1 MTGLVR
7 IFTKKKGSEMVNKKS
22 PETLQEL
29 NRIFLDKDHLR
40 DHNITKAVNRLAD
53 KLTKANLWL
62 YILRLLEDEPLYGYE
77 IKEKIQKRFGF
88 QPAIV
93 SGYVILYK
101 MKKDGL
107 VQVEWKTSN
116 EEGKPNRKYYSITEI
131 GKTAMNRAKKYLE
144 LLLMKVFDK
153 SISKF

>member
-1 MTGLVR
+1 M
-7 IFTKKKGSEMVNKKS
+7 IKMAKKKT
-22 PETLQEL
+22 PESIQEL
-29 NRIFLDKDHLR
+29 NNVFLDKEHLK
-40 DHNITKAVNRLAD
+40 DYDVTKAMNRLAD

-77 IKEKIQKRFGF
+77 IKQKINNRFGF

-116 EEGKPNRKYYSITEI
+116 EEGKPNRKYYNITAI
-131 GKTAMNRAKKYLE
+131 GRKAMDQAKLYLE
-144 LLLMKVFDK
+144 ALITSVFDK
-153 SISKF
+153 AESKF

>member
-1 MTGLVR
+1 MA
-7 IFTKKKGSEMVNKKS
+7 KKKD
-22 PETLQEL
+22 PETIQEL
-29 NRIFLDKDHLR
+29 NAIFLDKDNLK
-40 DHNITKAVNRLAD
+40 DNNITKAMNRLAD

-77 IKEKIQKRFGF
+77 IKQKIQKQFGF

-107 VQVEWKTSN
+107 VQVEWKTST
-116 EEGKPNRKYYSITEI
+116 EEGKPNRKYYQITDT
-131 GKTAMNRAKKYLE
+131 GKSAMNQAKKYME
-144 LLLMKVFDK
+144 TLLTSVFDK
-153 SISKF
+153 SEGKM

>member
-1 MTGLVR
+1 MA
-7 IFTKKKGSEMVNKKS
+7 KKKD
-22 PETLQEL
+22 PESIQDL
-29 NRIFLDKDHLR
+29 NEVFLDKDHLKE
-40 DHNITKAVNRLAD
+40 NNVTKAMNRLAD

-62 YILRLLEDEPLYGYE
+62 YILRLLEEEPLYGYE

-107 VQVEWKTSN
+107 VQVEWKAS
-116 EEGKPNRKYYSITEI
+116 EDEGKPNRKYYELTDI
-131 GKTAMNRAKKYLE
+131 GRRAMNQAKLYME
-144 LLLMKVFDK
+144 ALLATVFDK
-153 SISKF
+153 AEAKF